1 MLVKGRKIKMIK
13 AMPNFNKV
21 GQEFEVTDIKDGAIF
36 FKCNFGSGLMS
47 YKEYKQYFEEVEE
60 VKTLQ
65 WSKWKSMLISDEQ
78 IAYRTNGK
86 DVQVSYLGGLGVA
99 KCHEEDTFDLSKG
112 IELAHQ
118 RAKIN
123 KILIDLEMAKKEH
136 TNLLKTM

>member
-1 MLVKGRKIKMIK
+1 MLVKGRKIKMVK

-36 FKCNFGSGLMS
+36 FKCNFGAGLMS
-47 YKEYKQYFEEVEE
+47 YKEYKEYFTE

-65 WSKWKSMLISDEQ
+65 WSKWMTMLISDEQ
-78 IAYRTNGK
+78 ITYRANGK
-86 DVQVSYLGGLGVA
+86 DVQVSYLGVLGVA
-99 KCHEEDTFDLSKG
+99 KCHDEDTFDLSKG
-112 IELAHQ
+112 LSLAYQ

-123 KILIDLEMAKKEH
+123 KILIDLEMAKEEH